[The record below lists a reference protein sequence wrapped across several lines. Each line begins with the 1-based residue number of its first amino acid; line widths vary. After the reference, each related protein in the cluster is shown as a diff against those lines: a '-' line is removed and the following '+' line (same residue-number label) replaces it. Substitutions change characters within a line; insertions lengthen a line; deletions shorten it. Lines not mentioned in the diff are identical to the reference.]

1 MAPLMQ
7 FSAFEME
14 LDMHVYVYIL
24 TDLFSP
30 NRVMVKMQNYM
41 DTFARF
47 KDRPQLG
54 ELESI
59 MKPHAQL
66 DHFERAQLRMS
77 DMYISSRLGGSNK
90 FQQNS
95 ISLPRRPR
103 RSQNRHPLA
112 RRQNIRGRPRHH
124 PQRHSRRAPALGARL
139 QHVKHFVIHGAALES
154 TSQN

>member
-1 MAPLMQ
+1 MR
-7 FSAFEME
+7 
-14 LDMHVYVYIL
+14 VYVYIL

-77 DMYISSRLGGSNK
+77 DIHLSLRLDGSNK

-95 ISLPRRPR
+95 ISLPRRP
-103 RSQNRHPLA
+103 
-112 RRQNIRGRPRHH
+112 
-124 PQRHSRRAPALGARL
+124 
-139 QHVKHFVIHGAALES
+139 
-154 TSQN
+154 